1 MNDLREVLWIA
12 VFVLLY
18 ILLFLVAGGVLEL
31 R

>member
-1 MNDLREVLWIA
+1 MNDLRETLWIV

-18 ILLFLVAGGVLEL
+18 VLLFLVAGGVLEL